1 MTDAEL
7 QAALSAS
14 APAPNT
20 VGTQTPPADVFDV
33 FVTETGETAPPVQ
46 TFSSVPALPAPA
58 PAPAQASGQSVDA
71 ALVAQLMQQNQ
82 ALMQQIQANAA
93 AQQHFSAQQALQQQQ
108 APAPGVPEF
117 SLDNVLDAS
126 DREVFKDFLP
136 LLHKVAAA
144 QRNHMAEHVL
154 TPLQAQVAQLAQ
166 AAQQAERR
174 AAGATDAS
182 FTASLYA
189 RIPQLP
195 TVVNTPEW
203 RTYLKT
209 PAPYSGGRTV
219 EQRMV
224 EAYQGGDV
232 ATIAQFYE
240 GFVASRAAPSTPPAV
255 PAAGAPA
262 RAVAPPVP
270 AGGQGAGAP
279 RFISTARLDAALAA
293 AQSGKMSRDAYDKLM
308 DDMLSAGLEGAQLV
322 N

>member
-1 MTDAEL
+1 MSAHRRQLGATYLLMLFAV
-7 QAALSAS
+7 AALGLGLARFGSLW
-14 APAPNT
+14 
-20 VGTQTPPADVFDV
+20 
-33 FVTETGETAPPVQ
+33 VT
-46 TFSSVPALPAPA
+46 
-58 PAPAQASGQSVDA
+58 
-71 ALVAQLMQQNQ
+71 
-82 ALMQQIQANAA
+82 
-93 AQQHFSAQQALQQQQ
+93 
-108 APAPGVPEF
+108 
-117 SLDNVLDAS
+117 
-126 DREVFKDFLP
+126 
-136 LLHKVAAA
+136 AA
-144 QRNHMAEHVL
+144 QRDHMTTNVL

-240 GFVASRAAPSTPPAV
+240 GFVATRTTPSTPPAV

-262 RAVAPPVP
+262 RAVATPVQ

-279 RFISTARLDAALAA
+279 RLISQARLDAALAA
-293 AQSGKMSRDAYDKLM
+293 AQSGRMSRDAYDKLM

>member
-14 APAPNT
+14 APAT
-20 VGTQTPPADVFDV
+20 TTAGTQTPQADVFDV
-33 FVTETGETAPPVQ
+33 FVTETGETAPPAQ
-46 TFSSVPALPAPA
+46 TFSGVQTLPAPA
-58 PAPAQASGQSVDA
+58 PVQVQAPAQGVDA

-93 AQQHFSAQQALQQQQ
+93 AQQQFAAQQAQQQ
-108 APAPGVPEF
+108 APAPATPEF

-136 LLHKVAAA
+136 LLHKVTAA

-240 GFVASRAAPSTPPAV
+240 GFVATRAAPSTPPAV

-262 RAVAPPVP
+262 RAVTPPVP
-270 AGGQGAGAP
+270 AGGQGDGAP